1 MDNNQETYKCEK
13 CGHTL
18 LKLNKLLH
26 DLMCKTP
33 LNNNIN
39 NNNSSNLINIYPN
52 IINENYYKCE
62 ICGILLNFKD
72 KADHLLCHELE
83 KNELNNG
90 NENINF
96 NDDDD
101 YNDNDNDFPYPH
113 YLERQNGN
121 PGDNII
127 NFRNIATNLNN
138 NRDRRFQRIRRA
150 FSFDEDDSLNGRSNN
165 ENNNYS
171 DDMDL
176 NDSFDLSDRDPVS
189 EEIILSFPISKI
201 KDISK
206 LNDEKKRCSICLDN
220 YKIGDDSI
228 ILPCIHIFHAECI
241 KKWMKKKNSCPICK
255 TKISSDNNDSD
266 F

>member
-1 MDNNQETYKCEK
+1 MDNSQEKYKCEK

-18 LKLNKLLH
+18 LKLNKMLH
-26 DLMCKTP
+26 DLKCQKP

-39 NNNSSNLINIYPN
+39 YNNSSNLINIYPN
-52 IINENYYKCE
+52 IINDNYCECE
-62 ICGILLNFKD
+62 ICGTLLNFKD

-83 KNELNNG
+83 RNEQNIGNG
-90 NENINF
+90 NEN
-96 NDDDD
+96 D
-101 YNDNDNDFPYPH
+101 DNDNYDFPYPH
-113 YLERQNGN
+113 YLERQNRN
-121 PGDNII
+121 PNENNI
-127 NFRNIATNLNN
+127 NFRNIASNLNSN
-138 NRDRRFQRIRRA
+138 TNRIRFQRVRR
-150 FSFDEDDSLNGRSNN
+150 SFPFEEDDSLNDSPND

-176 NDSFDLSDRDPVS
+176 NDSYDLSDRDPIRD
-189 EEIILSFPISKI
+189 EIILSFPISKI

-206 LNDEKKRCSICLDN
+206 LTDEKKRCLICLDN